1 MRNKDESV
9 LWDSTPGILKSGKM
23 KHRLDQEEINMDGQE
38 LARKN
43 KSMANR
49 IMTRMTALTIFSVTT
64 LCRMLSDDKEAWD
77 QPCRLARI
85 ILMLD
90 LIAGLVDSVLDI
102 IQIIRRER

>member
-1 MRNKDESV
+1 
-9 LWDSTPGILKSGKM
+9 
-23 KHRLDQEEINMDGQE
+23 MDGQE

-64 LCRMLSDDKEAWD
+64 ICQMLSDDKEAWD
-77 QPCRLARI
+77 QPCRLARN

-90 LIAGLVDSVLDI
+90 LIAGLVDSVLDLIRI
-102 IQIIRRER
+102 IQDKR

>member
-1 MRNKDESV
+1 
-9 LWDSTPGILKSGKM
+9 
-23 KHRLDQEEINMDGQE
+23 MDGQE

-49 IMTRMTALTIFSVTT
+49 IMTRMTALTIFSVTI

-77 QPCRLARI
+77 RPCRLARN

>member
-1 MRNKDESV
+1 
-9 LWDSTPGILKSGKM
+9 
-23 KHRLDQEEINMDGQE
+23 MDGQE

-64 LCRMLSDDKEAWD
+64 ICRMVSDDKEAWD
-77 QPCRLARI
+77 RSCRLARI

-90 LIAGLVDSVLDI
+90 LIAGLVDSVLDLI
-102 IQIIRRER
+102 RIIRDKR